1 MDNTCQGSIDGEGVF
16 TIGILVD
23 RRQKALKREDRS
35 LFPSTRAAGRAMDS
49 KEATHGLQLLVKH
62 LKLPYRVSSHSARK
76 GAATEAVLAGLPL
89 VAIQAY
95 GLWKEAGS
103 LQKYVGEALR
113 QRFPFLDAL
122 WGLRGTQL
130 GRS

>member
-16 TIGILVD
+16 TIRILVA
-23 RRQKALKREDRS
+23 RRLKGTRERGQEP
-35 LFPSTRAAGRAMDS
+35 FPSTRAAGRVMDS

-76 GAATEAVLAGLPL
+76 GAATEAVLAGLPP

-95 GLWKEAGS
+95 GLWKEAGA

-113 QRFPFLDAL
+113 QRFHSWMLC
-122 WGLRGTQL
+122 GG
-130 GRS
+130 

>member
-1 MDNTCQGSIDGEGVF
+1 
-16 TIGILVD
+16 
-23 RRQKALKREDRS
+23 
-35 LFPSTRAAGRAMDS
+35 MDS

-95 GLWKEAGS
+95 GLWKEAES
-103 LQKYVGEALR
+103 LQKYVGEVLR

-122 WGLRGTQL
+122 WGWRGTKL
-130 GRS
+130 GRSRSDWDNCPVQGTRVRVSGSVDADTEGRR